1 MPGRWDTSTKR
12 LVGENPEHFIK
23 WLLPG
28 AEFKEKAQSKPLNL
42 NMCEREVD
50 VLYEILL
57 YGMLCLVHIEFQ
69 SFFDGSMAQRM
80 WEYNTLATFSYNRPT
95 CSFVIYLKKCEVP
108 ESLYEWTFPN
118 GEVIHHFHFKVIKL
132 WEIPT
137 LMLKQT
143 GLVGIFPLIVLTKDG
158 KRREVVD
165 EVITRLQ
172 QQGGESV
179 KELISLTYIFAT
191 LAFENQGDLT
201 WLKRRINQMQD
212 FLQESWLYQ
221 EIMQKGFEKGR
232 EEERLQRLKD
242 QRLLLM
248 TIIHMH
254 FPNITSLAQK
264 QAEAIKDPEVLQ
276 GLIFKV
282 LAAEAEEEATQSL
295 LAVSQQ

>member
-42 NMCEREVD
+42 NTREREVD
-50 VLYEILL
+50 ALYEILL
-57 YGMLCLVHIEFQ
+57 YGTLCLVHIEFQ

-132 WEIPT
+132 WEISAK
-137 LMLKQT
+137 MLKQT

-158 KRREVVD
+158 KRPEVVE
-165 EVITRLQ
+165 EVITSLQ
-172 QQGGESV
+172 LHEGESA

-191 LAFENQGDLT
+191 LAFENQGDLA
-201 WLKRRINQMQD
+201 WLKRRINTMQD

-221 EIMQKGFEKGR
+221 EIMQKGR
-232 EEERLQRLKD
+232 DEERQQRLKD
-242 QRLLLM
+242 QRQLLL

-254 FPNITSLAQK
+254 FPNITNLAQK

-282 LAAEAEEEATQSL
+282 LAAEAEEEATLSL